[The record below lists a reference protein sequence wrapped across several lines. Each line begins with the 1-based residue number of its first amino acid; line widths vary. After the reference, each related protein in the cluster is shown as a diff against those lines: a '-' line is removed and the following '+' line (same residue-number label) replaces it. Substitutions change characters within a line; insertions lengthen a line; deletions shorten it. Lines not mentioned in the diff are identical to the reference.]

1 MKHDK
6 VPRRIYLSW
15 REVEMKPLTKFCILM
30 LVMGCFQGVLPGLAM
45 EGEQMAQAPEA
56 RQELHTNSPTAT
68 SRYVNVEGTLQ
79 AIQGDMFI
87 IEGASAEQQIKI
99 QVGKDTA
106 FPNGQKEPGQP
117 VQALVS
123 GQDGHALIIR

>member
-6 VPRRIYLSW
+6 EPGRIYLWW
-15 REVEMKPLTKFCILM
+15 REVVMKPLTKLIILI
-30 LVMGCFQGVLPGLAM
+30 LAIVSQGIDPALGM
-45 EGEQMAQAPEA
+45 EGEHIAQAPEA
-56 RQELHTNSPTAT
+56 RQEIQTNSPTST

-87 IEGASAEQQIKI
+87 IEGGSAEKQIKI

-117 VQALVS
+117 VHALVS
-123 GQDGHALIIR
+123 AQDGHALIIR

>member
-1 MKHDK
+1 
-6 VPRRIYLSW
+6 
-15 REVEMKPLTKFCILM
+15 MKPFTRIGVLM
-30 LVMGCFQGVLPGLAM
+30 LVMGGPGVVPALAM
-45 EGEQMAQAPEA
+45 EGERLTQPPEV
-56 RQELHTNSPTAT
+56 RQEIHARSPSVT
-68 SRYVNVEGTLQ
+68 SRYANVEGTLQ

-87 IEGASAEQQIKI
+87 IEGVSADQQIQI

-123 GQDGHALIIR
+123 TQDGHALIIR